1 MTAIPRVETARLLLR
16 GFEERDL
23 DAFAAMQADAEV
35 MRFISPTGPRE
46 RDVTWR
52 DMAQAIGH
60 WALRGHGLWA
70 VEERGTGAFLGRV
83 GIIRPEGW
91 PEIELAYSLVRG
103 AWGRGLATEAGRAA
117 LGWAFGALGVPRVA
131 SFIAPANLASQA
143 VSRRLGAA
151 CEGEAVLLGSMPV
164 QWWVHRPG

>member
-1 MTAIPRVETARLLLR
+1 MIPVIQTARLILR

-35 MRFISPTGPRE
+35 MRFISPTGPRT

-70 VEERGTGAFLGRV
+70 LEEKGTGAFLGRV

-91 PEIELAYSLVRG
+91 PEIELAYSLARG
-103 AWGRGLATEAGRAA
+103 AWGKGYATEAGRAA
-117 LGWAFGALGVPRVA
+117 LDWAFAALGVARIA
-131 SFIAPANLASQA
+131 SFIAAENLASQA

-151 CEGEAVLLGSMPV
+151 REGEAVLLGSIPV
-164 QWWVHRPG
+164 QWWVHRPGG

>member
-1 MTAIPRVETARLLLR
+1 MTPVLQTERLILR

-23 DAFAAMQADAEV
+23 DACAAMQADAEV
-35 MRFISPTGPRE
+35 MRFISPSGPRD
-46 RDVTWR
+46 RAVTWR

-70 VEERGTGAFLGRV
+70 LEEKGTGSFLGRV

-91 PEIELAYSLVRG
+91 PEIELAYSLARG
-103 AWGRGLATEAGRAA
+103 AWGRGFATEAGRAA
-117 LGWAFGALGVPRVA
+117 LDWAFGALSVPRVA
-131 SFIAPANLASQA
+131 SFIAAGNAASQA

-151 CEGEAVLLGSMPV
+151 SEGEAVLLGSMPV
-164 QWWVHRPG
+164 QWWVHRPGG

>member
-1 MTAIPRVETARLLLR
+1 MTPVIETERLILR

-35 MRFISPTGPRE
+35 MRFISPSGPRD
-46 RDVTWR
+46 RAVTWR

-70 VEERGTGAFLGRV
+70 LEEKGTGAFLGRV

-91 PEIELAYSLVRG
+91 PEIELAYALARP
-103 AWGRGLATEAGRAA
+103 AWGRGFATEAGRAA
-117 LGWAFGALGVPRVA
+117 LRWAFGTQGVVRVA
-131 SFIAPANLASQA
+131 SFIAPGNAASQA
-143 VSRRLGAA
+143 VARRLGAA
-151 CEGEAVLLGSMPV
+151 CEGEAELLGTMPV
-164 QWWVHRPG
+164 EWWVHRPG

>member
-1 MTAIPRVETARLLLR
+1 MTPVIETERLILR

-35 MRFISPTGPRE
+35 MRFISPSGPRD
-46 RDVTWR
+46 RAVTWR

-70 VEERGTGAFLGRV
+70 LEEKGTGAFLGRV

-91 PEIELAYSLVRG
+91 PEIELAYALARP
-103 AWGRGLATEAGRAA
+103 AWGRGFATEAGRAA
-117 LGWAFGALGVPRVA
+117 LRWAFGTLGLARVA
-131 SFIAPANLASQA
+131 SFIAPGNAASQA
-143 VSRRLGAA
+143 VARRLGAA
-151 CEGEAVLLGSMPV
+151 CEGETVLLGTMAV
-164 QWWVHRPG
+164 EWWVHRPG